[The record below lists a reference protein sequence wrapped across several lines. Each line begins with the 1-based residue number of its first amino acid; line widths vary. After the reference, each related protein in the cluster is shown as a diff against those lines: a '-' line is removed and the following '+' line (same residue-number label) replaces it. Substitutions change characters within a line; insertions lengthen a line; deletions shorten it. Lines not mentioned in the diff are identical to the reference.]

1 MKRAIIAVIAISVSV
16 MVAGAQ
22 QNSLGTLER
31 LENGSQV
38 QQEPVKGITK
48 GGVRLYKE
56 MGDLTSVIRI
66 IPANTEIEIISNQGD
81 YLQVKDLDNIGYVE
95 TAKITINQATPP
107 VQQQAV
113 QQQVV
118 QQEVVQQQPDNRM
131 TYLETKY
138 GKSIAARIYA
148 GKIWKGMTTE
158 MVKDSWGEP
167 DRVNNVVVKS
177 VQMQEMVYRSTW
189 LLMEKGL
196 LKEWG
201 PVTK

>member
-1 MKRAIIAVIAISVSV
+1 MKRAIIAAIAISVSV
-16 MVAGAQ
+16 MVTGAQ
-22 QNSLGTLER
+22 QNNLSTLER

-48 GGVRLYKE
+48 GGVRFYKE
-56 MGDLTSVIRI
+56 MDDLTSVIRI
-66 IPANTEIEIISNQGD
+66 IPANTEVLVISKQGD
-81 YLQVKDLDNIGYVE
+81 YLQVKDGETIGYVE
-95 TAKITINQATPP
+95 AAKITVNQVTPP
-107 VQQQAV
+107 V

-158 MVKDSWGEP
+158 MVKDAWGEP

-189 LLMEKGL
+189 LLMEKGV

>member
-1 MKRAIIAVIAISVSV
+1 MKRAVIASIAISVSV
-16 MVAGAQ
+16 MIAGAQ
-22 QNSLGTLER
+22 QNNLNTLER

-56 MGDLTSVIRI
+56 MDDLTSVIRI
-66 IPANTEIEIISNQGD
+66 IPANTQIEIISKQGD
-81 YLQVKDLDNIGYVE
+81 YLQVKDGDSMGYVE
-95 TAKITINQATPP
+95 AAKITITQTTPP

-158 MVKDSWGEP
+158 MVKDAWGEP